1 MNPPAPAGPR
11 LPTNV
16 ISGGSIIIV
25 SIGTRSCSFSSAFT
39 TRRDAPGSPPSARRA
54 PSSRRAAMRGA
65 HAPTASASPLEDDL
79 PGVVKRMNRVSDFE
93 TACVE
98 ISRRVR
104 AARDAPDPPH
114 DALFAA
120 VMRAGVVL
128 RTRHAETSPG
138 WHFGAA
144 LFAEAEET
152 FRERPVG
159 DVEKIA
165 TLARVARAAVDD
177 AAAASEEENP
187 KAPEENPR
195 PTARRAFEGQ
205 LSGEVERE
213 FDRPRV
219 GNNGNNDG
227 PTDVD
232 APFDPAQPDAEALV
246 AMLRRAEATLAAE
259 GEGSGGGASTR
270 ASARRR
276 HPGSAASASIS
287 ALASRTRTLDDARD
301 VEALGDGAGGE
312 CPICRDA
319 FAVGAR
325 VVAMPCSH
333 RHVFHRACVAEWL
346 ERDDSCPL
354 CRSALPV
361 WLGRETQY
369 A

>member
-1 MNPPAPAGPR
+1 
-11 LPTNV
+11 
-16 ISGGSIIIV
+16 
-25 SIGTRSCSFSSAFT
+25 
-39 TRRDAPGSPPSARRA
+39 
-54 PSSRRAAMRGA
+54 MRGA

-152 FRERPVG
+152 FRERPAG

-219 GNNGNNDG
+219 GNNGDNDG

-232 APFDPAQPDAEALV
+232 APLDPAQPDAEALV

-259 GEGSGGGASTR
+259 GEGSGGERVLARALAGATPAPPRARPYPPWPRERGLWTTR
-270 ASARRR
+270 ATWRR
-276 HPGSAASASIS
+276 S
-287 ALASRTRTLDDARD
+287 ALAPAGSAPSAATPSPSARASSPCRARTATCSTARASRSGSRGTTAVRC
-301 VEALGDGAGGE
+301 VEAR
-312 CPICRDA
+312 CPCGSEGR
-319 FAVGAR
+319 R
-325 VVAMPCSH
+325 ST
-333 RHVFHRACVAEWL
+333 RE
-346 ERDDSCPL
+346 EREGVL
-354 CRSALPV
+354 YIFLA
-361 WLGRETQY
+361 GREGAY
-369 A
+369 KRFV

>member
-54 PSSRRAAMRGA
+54 PSSRWARARRASRPA
-65 HAPTASASPLEDDL
+65 ASASPLEDDL

-152 FRERPVG
+152 FRERPAG

-195 PTARRAFEGQ
+195 PTARAFEGQ

-219 GNNGNNDG
+219 GNNGNNG
-227 PTDVD
+227 PTDDD
-232 APFDPAQPDAEALV
+232 APLDPAQPDAEALV
-246 AMLRRAEATLAAE
+246 AAEE
-259 GEGSGGGASTR
+259 RGKQQ
-270 ASARRR
+270 
-276 HPGSAASASIS
+276 
-287 ALASRTRTLDDARD
+287 ARD
-301 VEALGDGAGGE
+301 DDVEEGWN
-312 CPICRDA
+312 R
-319 FAVGAR
+319 F
-325 VVAMPCSH
+325 
-333 RHVFHRACVAEWL
+333 VAEQSGEL
-346 ERDDSCPL
+346 
-354 CRSALPV
+354 A
-361 WLGRETQY
+361 
-369 A
+369 

>member
-1 MNPPAPAGPR
+1 MR
-11 LPTNV
+11 
-16 ISGGSIIIV
+16 IIV

-54 PSSRRAAMRGA
+54 PSSRRAAIRCA
-65 HAPTASASPLEDDL
+65 APTASASPLEDDL

-152 FRERPVG
+152 FRERPAG

-219 GNNGNNDG
+219 GNNGDNDG

-232 APFDPAQPDAEALV
+232 APLDPAQPDAEALV

-259 GEGSGGGASTR
+259 GEGR
-270 ASARRR
+270 AGERVLARALAGPPARRER
-276 HPGSAASASIS
+276 VHPP
-287 ALASRTRTLDDARD
+287 LASRTRTLDDARD
-301 VEALGDGAGGE
+301 VEALGAGAGGE